1 MKLHAFAIAIVFAGI
16 AGTAVAGNTQQA
28 LPRVSVSGVDLSA
41 CTPPADAPA
50 CDNFHRFI
58 RANFSDRE
66 IGMLFGARTSYP
78 EYLSGGYDRVRQRYV
93 LLVQEYV
100 AALPPATLEIAGR

>member
-1 MKLHAFAIAIVFAGI
+1 MKLHAIAIAIVFAGT
-16 AGTAVAGNTQQA
+16 AGAAAAANPHQV
-28 LPRVSVSGVDLSA
+28 LPRVSVSGVDLA
-41 CTPPADAPA
+41 VCTPPADARA
-50 CDNFHRFI
+50 CDNFHGLI

-93 LLVQEYV
+93 LMVQEYV
-100 AALPPATLEIAGR
+100 AALPPASVEIAGR